1 MVEHSPQILASREKA
16 TTTTTTTTTTKE
28 FTSQLATVAFLSN
41 SAVLLTVLVLTV
53 INNVV

>member
-16 TTTTTTTTTTKE
+16 TTTTTTTTTKE

-41 SAVLLTVLVLTV
+41 SAVLLTVFVLTV
-53 INNVV
+53 INNV